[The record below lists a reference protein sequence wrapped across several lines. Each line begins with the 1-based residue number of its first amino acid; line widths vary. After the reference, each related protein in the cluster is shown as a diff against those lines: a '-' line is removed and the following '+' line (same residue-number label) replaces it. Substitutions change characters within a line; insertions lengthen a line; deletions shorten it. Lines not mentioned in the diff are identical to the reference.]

1 MRNLLLVLLILC
13 GKITVNAQDEFKQ
26 YGKVGLEAIDYKSC
40 PFDKTAEAVVLSDV
54 GESYFVQTS
63 NSFEVVYERTTRI
76 KIFNE
81 AGIKWSTVEIPF
93 YREGDVYEKVE
104 DLEACTYNFQDGMLT
119 KSNLDL
125 ANCHVEK
132 INESWN
138 QTKFA
143 MPNVKPGSII
153 EYKYKIRSEYVFNL
167 RDWEFQWKIPVLSSK
182 YIVKMIPF
190 YQYSW
195 LLQKASKFDSQTSN
209 VDQGFEQ
216 NYGGVKYHEVISEYE
231 MKNLPAF
238 KDEEFI
244 ATSDDYIIKLDFQLS
259 KVIQITGTSTNI
271 MTTWPELVN
280 ELLKNE
286 SFGGYLKKSREIAT
300 KQFDLNEFAKKTP
313 QEKFDSVLTLMKNN
327 FTWNKTNSK
336 FASKSP
342 KNFLKD
348 KYGNAADIN
357 LFTIG
362 LLNAVGIEAVPVIVS
377 TRKNGR
383 IKYDYP
389 FSHFFNYVIIFATID
404 GKNIL
409 ADATEPQAAND
420 QVSIKCMNDKGLMI
434 KKDQVNWIMLQP
446 LLAAKKFSKMGIDIS
461 DLSQSASIET
471 SETNQDALK
480 SRNEFGSDLI
490 ALKKSL
496 TNKGYNLPDSSLS
509 IISSLP
515 KMPYQ
520 FKYKTVDTPEI
531 INGKIYV
538 SPFLHEII
546 KDNPLKQPTRT
557 YPIDMTYPI
566 KRTYYSEINVPKGF
580 KVDFVPEKIRIDN
593 DLFEMDYNAVVD
605 ANKVVVSYSYYF
617 KLPVYSAVDYD
628 KIKYYFNEII
638 KKGNE
643 KIAFVKN

>member
-1 MRNLLLVLLILC
+1 MRKLLLLLLIVC
-13 GKITVNAQDEFKQ
+13 SKITVNAQDDFKQ
-26 YGKVGLEAIDYKSC
+26 YGKVGLEAIDYKFC
-40 PFDKTAEAVVLSDV
+40 PFDKDAEAVVLSDV

-63 NSFEVVYERTTRI
+63 NSFEVVYERITRI

-81 AGIKWSTVEIPF
+81 AGIKWATVEIPF
-93 YREGDVYEKVE
+93 YREGNIYEKVE
-104 DLEACTYNFQDGMLT
+104 NLEACTYNFQDGMLT

-143 MPNVKPGSII
+143 MPNVKPGSVI
-153 EYKYKIRSEYVFNL
+153 EYKYKIRSDYVFNL

-195 LLQKASKFDSQTSN
+195 LLQKASKFDSQTSK
-209 VDQGFEQ
+209 VDQGLEQ
-216 NYGGVKYHEVISEYE
+216 NFGGAKYHDVISEYE

-244 ATSDDYIIKLDFQLS
+244 TTSDDYIIKLDFQLS
-259 KVIQITGTSTNI
+259 KVTQITGISQNV
-271 MTTWPELVN
+271 MTTWPELITDF
-280 ELLKNE
+280 LKNE
-286 SFGGYLKKSREIAT
+286 SFGGYIKKSSDIAT
-300 KQFDLNEFAKKTP
+300 KQFDLKSFTTKTP
-313 QEKFDSVLTLMKNN
+313 QEKFDSIMTLVKNN
-327 FTWNKTNSK
+327 FSWNKTNSK

-348 KYGNAADIN
+348 KYGNAADVN

-420 QVSIKCMNDKGLMI
+420 QISIKCMNDKGLII

-446 LLAAKKFSKMGIDIS
+446 LLAAKKFSKMVIDIS

-471 SETNQDALK
+471 TETNQDALN
-480 SRNEFGSDLI
+480 SRNEFASDLN
-490 ALKKSL
+490 ALKNSL

-509 IISSLP
+509 IVSSLP
-515 KMPYQ
+515 KMPYH
-520 FKYKTVDTPEI
+520 FKYKTVDNPEI

-557 YPIDMTYPI
+557 YPIDMTYPT
-566 KRTYYSEINVPKGF
+566 KRAYYSVINSPKGY

-617 KLPVYSAVDYD
+617 KLPIYNAVDYE

-643 KIAFVKN
+643 KISFVKN

>member
-1 MRNLLLVLLILC
+1 MKKNLLILLILC
-13 GKITVNAQDEFKQ
+13 SKITINAQDEFKQ
-26 YGKVGLEAIDYKSC
+26 YGKVGLEAIDYKFC

-54 GESYFVQTS
+54 GESYFVETS
-63 NSFEVVYERTTRI
+63 NSFEVVYERITRI

-81 AGIKWSTVEIPF
+81 AGIKWATVEIPF
-93 YREGDVYEKVE
+93 YREGNVYEKVE
-104 DLEACTYNFQDGMLT
+104 DLEACTYNFQDGMLK

-209 VDQGFEQ
+209 VDQGLEQ

-244 ATSDDYIIKLDFQLS
+244 TTSDDYIIKLDFQLS
-259 KVIQITGTSTNI
+259 KVTQITGASQNV
-271 MTTWPELVN
+271 MTTWPELVTDF
-280 ELLKNE
+280 LKNE
-286 SFGGYLKKSREIAT
+286 SFGGYIKKSSEIAA
-300 KQFDLNEFAKKTP
+300 KQYDLKSFTTKTP
-313 QEKFDSVLTLMKNN
+313 QEKFDSIMTLVKNN
-327 FTWNKTNSK
+327 FSWNKMSSK

-377 TRKNGR
+377 TRKNGK

-389 FSHFFNYVIIFATID
+389 FSHFFNYVIIFAKID

-420 QVSIKCMNDKGLMI
+420 QISIKCMNDKGLMI

-446 LLAAKKFSKMGIDIS
+446 LLASKKFSKLVIDIS

-471 SETNQDALK
+471 SETNQDALN
-480 SRNEFGSDLI
+480 SRNEFASDLN

-496 TNKGYNLPDSSLS
+496 TDKGYNLPDSSLS
-509 IISSLP
+509 IISSQP
-515 KMPYQ
+515 TMPYQ

-557 YPIDMTYPI
+557 YPIDMTYPT
-566 KRTYYSEINVPKGF
+566 KRTYYSEINAPKGY

-593 DLFEMDYNAVVD
+593 DLFQMDYNAVVD
-605 ANKVVVSYSYYF
+605 ANRVVVSYSYYF
-617 KLPVYSAVDYD
+617 KLPVYKAIDYD

-643 KIAFVKN
+643 KISFVKD

>member
-1 MRNLLLVLLILC
+1 MRELLLALLIIC
-13 GKITVNAQDEFKQ
+13 SIITVNAQSEFKQ
-26 YGKVGLEAIDYKSC
+26 YGKVGPESIDYKSC
-40 PFDKTAEAVVLSDV
+40 PFDKNAEAVVLSDV
-54 GESYFVQTS
+54 GESHFEQTP
-63 NSFEVVYERTTRI
+63 NSFEVVYERVTRI

-81 AGIKWSTVEIPF
+81 AGIKWATVEIPF
-93 YREGDVYEKVE
+93 YREGDIYEQVE
-104 DLEACTYNFQDGMLT
+104 FIEASTYNFQNGKLS
-119 KSNLDL
+119 KSNLDY

-143 MPNVKPGSII
+143 MPNVKPGSVI
-153 EYKYKIRSEYVFNL
+153 EYKYKIRSDYVFNL

-195 LLQKASKFDSQTSN
+195 LLQKASKFDSQTSK
-209 VDQGFEQ
+209 VDQGLEQ
-216 NYGGVKYHEVISEYE
+216 NFGGAKYHDVISEYE

-244 ATSDDYIIKLDFQLS
+244 TTSDDYIIKLDFQLS
-259 KVIQITGTSTNI
+259 KVTQITGISQNV
-271 MTTWPELVN
+271 MTTWPELITDF
-280 ELLKNE
+280 LKNE
-286 SFGGYLKKSREIAT
+286 SFGGYIKKSSDIAT
-300 KQFDLNEFAKKTP
+300 KQFDLKSFTTKTP
-313 QEKFDSVLTLMKNN
+313 QEKFDSIMTLVKNN
-327 FTWNKTNSK
+327 FSWNKTNSK

-420 QVSIKCMNDKGLMI
+420 QISIKCMNDKGLII

-446 LLAAKKFSKMGIDIS
+446 LLAAKKFSKMVIDIS

-471 SETNQDALK
+471 TETNQDALN
-480 SRNEFGSDLI
+480 SRNEFASDMN

-509 IISSLP
+509 IVSSLP

-520 FKYKTVDTPEI
+520 FKYKTVDNPEI

-538 SPFLHEII
+538 SPFLHEIV

-557 YPIDMTYPI
+557 YPIDMTYPT
-566 KRTYYSEINVPKGF
+566 KRAYYSVINSPKGY

-617 KLPVYSAVDYD
+617 KLP
-628 KIKYYFNEII
+628 I
-638 KKGNE
+638 
-643 KIAFVKN
+643 

>member
-1 MRNLLLVLLILC
+1 MKKKLLILLILC
-13 GKITVNAQDEFKQ
+13 SKITVNAQDEFKQ
-26 YGKVGLEAIDYKSC
+26 YGKIGLEAIDYKFC
-40 PFDKTAEAVVLSDV
+40 PFDKSAEAVVLSDL

-63 NSFEVVYERTTRI
+63 NSFEVVYERVTRI

-81 AGIKWSTVEIPF
+81 AGVKWATVQIPF
-93 YREGDVYEKVE
+93 YREGDIYERVE
-104 DLEACTYNFQDGMLT
+104 DIEACTYNFQDGMLSKT
-119 KSNLDL
+119 NLDL

-132 INESWN
+132 VNELWN

-143 MPNVKPGSII
+143 MPNVKSGSII

-182 YIVKMIPF
+182 YVVKMIPF
-190 YQYSW
+190 YQYTW
-195 LLQKASKFDSQTSN
+195 LLQGATKFDSQTSN
-209 VDQGFEQ
+209 VDQGLEQ
-216 NYGGVKYHEVISEYE
+216 NYGGVKYHEMISEYE

-244 ATSDDYIIKLDFQLS
+244 TTSDDYIIKLDFQLS
-259 KVIQITGTSTNI
+259 KVIQITGISRNV
-271 MTTWPELVN
+271 MTTWPELITDF
-280 ELLKNE
+280 LKNE
-286 SFGGYLKKSREIAT
+286 SLGGYVKKSSEIAA
-300 KQFDLNEFAKKTP
+300 KQYDLKSLTSKTP
-313 QEKFDSVLTLMKNN
+313 QEKFDSIMTLVKTN
-327 FTWNKTNSK
+327 FSWNKMSSK

-342 KNFLKD
+342 KNFFKD
-348 KYGNAADIN
+348 KLGNAADVN

-362 LLNAVGIEAVPVIVS
+362 LLNAVGIDAVPVIVS

-383 IKYDYP
+383 VKYDYP
-389 FSHFFNYVIIFATID
+389 FSHFFNYVIIFANID

-420 QVSIKCMNDKGLMI
+420 QISVKCMNDKGLMV

-446 LLAAKKFSKMGIDIS
+446 LLAAKKFSKMIVNVS

-471 SETNQDALK
+471 TETNQDALN
-480 SRNEFGSDLI
+480 SRNEFGSNLN

-496 TNKGYNLPDSSLS
+496 INKGYNLPDSSLS

-515 KMPYQ
+515 KTPYQ
-520 FKYKTVDTPEI
+520 FKYKTIDAPEI

-546 KDNPLKQPTRT
+546 KDNPMKQPTRT
-557 YPIDMTYPI
+557 YPIDMTYPT
-566 KRTYYSEINVPKGF
+566 KRTCYSEINFPKGY
-580 KVDFVPEKIRIDN
+580 KVEFMPEKIVIDN
-593 DLFEMDYNAVVD
+593 DLFQMDYNAVVD

-617 KLPVYSAVDYD
+617 KLPVYKAVDYD

-643 KIAFVKN
+643 KISFVKG

>member
-1 MRNLLLVLLILC
+1 MRKLLLVLLILC
-13 GKITVNAQDEFKQ
+13 SKITINAQDEFKQ
-26 YGKVGLEAIDYKSC
+26 YGKVGSESIDYKFC

-54 GESYFVQTS
+54 GESHFEQTP
-63 NSFEVVYERTTRI
+63 NSFEVVYERVTRI

-81 AGIKWSTVEIPF
+81 AGIKWATVEIPF
-93 YREGDVYEKVE
+93 YREGSIYEQVE
-104 DLEACTYNFQDGMLT
+104 FIEASTYNFQNGKLT
-119 KSNLDL
+119 KSNLDY

-153 EYKYKIRSEYVFNL
+153 EYRYRIRSEYVFNL
-167 RDWEFQWKIPVLSSK
+167 RNWEFQWKIPVLSSK
-182 YIVKMIPF
+182 YIVRRNPF
-190 YQYSW
+190 YQYAW
-195 LLQKASKFDSQTSN
+195 ILQGATKFDSQTSS
-209 VDQGFEQ
+209 VDPSEQ
-216 NYGGVKYHEVISEYE
+216 NFGGAKYHESISEFE

-244 ATSDDYIIKLDFQLS
+244 TNSDDYIIKLDFQLS
-259 KVIQITGTSTNI
+259 KVTQITGISQNV
-271 MTTWPELVN
+271 MTTWPELITDF
-280 ELLKNE
+280 LKDE
-286 SFGGYLKKSREIAT
+286 SFGGYIKKSSEIAA
-300 KQFDLNEFAKKTP
+300 KQFDLKSFTAKTP
-313 QEKFDSVLTLMKNN
+313 QEKFDSIITLVKNN
-327 FTWNKTNSK
+327 FSWNKTSSK
-336 FASKSP
+336 YASKSP

-389 FSHFFNYVIIFATID
+389 FSRFFNYVIIFATID

-420 QVSIKCMNDKGLMI
+420 QISIKCMNDKGLMI

-446 LLAAKKFSKMGIDIS
+446 LLTSKKFSKMFIDIS
-461 DLSQSASIET
+461 DLSQSAGIET
-471 SETNQDALK
+471 SETNLDALN
-480 SRNEFGSDLI
+480 SRNEFASDLI

-496 TNKGYNLPDSSLS
+496 TDKGYNLPDSSLS

-515 KMPYQ
+515 KTPYQ

-557 YPIDMTYPI
+557 YPIDMTYPT
-566 KRTYYSEINVPKGF
+566 KRTYYSEVNAPKGY

-593 DLFEMDYNAVVD
+593 DLFEMDYNAIVD
-605 ANKVVVSYSYYF
+605 ANRVVVSYSYYF
-617 KLPVYSAVDYD
+617 KLPVYSAADYD

-643 KIAFVKN
+643 KISFVKN

>member
-1 MRNLLLVLLILC
+1 
-13 GKITVNAQDEFKQ
+13 
-26 YGKVGLEAIDYKSC
+26 
-40 PFDKTAEAVVLSDV
+40 
-54 GESYFVQTS
+54 
-63 NSFEVVYERTTRI
+63 
-76 KIFNE
+76 
-81 AGIKWSTVEIPF
+81 
-93 YREGDVYEKVE
+93 
-104 DLEACTYNFQDGMLT
+104 
-119 KSNLDL
+119 
-125 ANCHVEK
+125 
-132 INESWN
+132 
-138 QTKFA
+138 
-143 MPNVKPGSII
+143 
-153 EYKYKIRSEYVFNL
+153 
-167 RDWEFQWKIPVLSSK
+167 
-182 YIVKMIPF
+182 MIPF

-195 LLQKASKFDSQTSN
+195 LLQKASKFDSQTSK
-209 VDQGFEQ
+209 VDQGLEQ
-216 NYGGVKYHEVISEYE
+216 NFGGAKYHDVISEYE

-244 ATSDDYIIKLDFQLS
+244 TTSDDYIIKLDFQLS
-259 KVIQITGTSTNI
+259 KVTQITGISQNV
-271 MTTWPELVN
+271 MTTWPELITDF
-280 ELLKNE
+280 LKDE
-286 SFGGYLKKSREIAT
+286 SFGGYIKKSSDIAT
-300 KQFDLNEFAKKTP
+300 KQFDLKSFTTKTP
-313 QEKFDSVLTLMKNN
+313 QEKFDSIMTLVKNN
-327 FTWNKTNSK
+327 FSWNKTNSK

-348 KYGNAADIN
+348 KYGNAADVN

-389 FSHFFNYVIIFATID
+389 FSHFFNYVIIAANID

-420 QVSIKCMNDKGLMI
+420 QISIKCMNDKGLII

-446 LLAAKKFSKMGIDIS
+446 LLAAKKFSKMVIDIS

-471 SETNQDALK
+471 TETNQDALN
-480 SRNEFGSDLI
+480 SRNEFASDLN

-509 IISSLP
+509 IVSSLP

-520 FKYKTVDTPEI
+520 FKYKTVDNPEI

-557 YPIDMTYPI
+557 YPIDMTYPT
-566 KRTYYSEINVPKGF
+566 KRTYFSEINTPKGY
-580 KVDFVPEKIRIDN
+580 KIDFVPEKIVIDN
-593 DLFEMDYNAVVD
+593 DLFQMNYNAVVD

-617 KLPVYSAVDYD
+617 KLPVYNAVDYE

-643 KIAFVKN
+643 KISFVKN